1 MENITSNFSVACG
14 TYEQLEYWPNNFDDF
29 GVSHTWMSADGLSP
43 EPEVQRLCPRS
54 EDLLSDEDVS
64 EDSGT
69 AFLVFSELVVFK

>member
-43 EPEVQRLCPRS
+43 EPEVQTEQESLS
-54 EDLLSDEDVS
+54 FLLFSVS
-64 EDSGT
+64 V
-69 AFLVFSELVVFK
+69 LVYLHRQILG